1 MALLHY
7 QPPTDPYLK
16 IIYRDNALV
25 VVDKPAGIL
34 SVPGKAIE
42 HRDSVYTR
50 LARIFPEIRVV
61 HRLDMATS
69 GVMVFALG
77 KASQSHLS
85 KQFQQRTTQK
95 TYLAK
100 VWGHLPGNHGCIDLP
115 LSCDWPNRPKQQVD
129 FVNGKA
135 SQTFYQV
142 LAQQS
147 QTSLVKLSPHTGRSH
162 QLRVHMLALDCPIL
176 GDKFYAHSAAFD
188 AAERLLLHAFELK
201 IAHPL
206 TEQPVTFSSPSPFG

>member
-7 QPPTDPYLK
+7 QPPTNPYLK
-16 IIYRDNALV
+16 IIHRDNALV
-25 VVDKPAGIL
+25 VVDKPAGLL
-34 SVPGKAIE
+34 SVPGKLLE

-50 LARIFPEIRVV
+50 LARIFPDIKLV

-77 KASQSHLS
+77 KAAQSHLS
-85 KQFQQRTTQK
+85 RQFQQRTPKK

-100 VWGHLPGNHGCIDLP
+100 VWGALPADNGCIDLP

-129 FVNGKA
+129 FFNGKP
-135 SQTFYQV
+135 SQTFYRV
-142 LAQQS
+142 LKRQAQGC
-147 QTSLVKLSPHTGRSH
+147 TVKLSPHTGRSH
-162 QLRVHMLALDCPIL
+162 QLRVHMLALNCPIL

-188 AAERLLLHAFELK
+188 AAERLLLHAFELR
-201 IAHPL
+201 ITHPQTDQAL
-206 TEQPVTFSSPSPFG
+206 TFTSPCPF